1 MPATLVPDIENP
13 IPAGAPAIYPPR
25 KRWTRDECQSL
36 ESTGLW
42 NRDKFELIDGE
53 LIAKMSKN
61 RPHSIVL
68 MLVAEWLRG
77 VFGPYHLNL
86 ESPVDVAPEDN
97 PSSEPEPDIAVL
109 SKDGNEYPKTF
120 PPAADVRLLVEISD
134 STLAFDLGP
143 KARLYARAGI
153 ADYWV
158 FDIQARRII
167 VHRDPS
173 KGAYSSVIAY
183 SEGEQVAPLAH
194 PNALVAVS
202 SVFPTRQT

>member
-1 MPATLVPDIENP
+1 MPAALVPDIEIP
-13 IPAGAPAIYPPR
+13 IPPRAPAVYPPR
-25 KRWTRDECQSL
+25 KRWTRAECQSL

-68 MLVAEWLRG
+68 MLVVKWLSSFIDQ
-77 VFGPYHLNL
+77 VYLNL
-86 ESPVDVAPEDN
+86 ESPLDVAPEDM

-109 SKDGNEYPKTF
+109 SKEGNEYQRSF
-120 PPAADVRLLVEISD
+120 PPAADVRLLIEISD

-173 KGAYSSVIAY
+173 EGAYSSVIAY

-194 PNALVAVS
+194 PTALVAVS
-202 SVFPTRQT
+202 GVFPTRQA